1 MARPRPRPRSSGL
14 LNGPVDQFLINI
26 LNGLSSGLLLF
37 MLSSG
42 LTLIF
47 SMMGVL
53 NFAHASF
60 YMVGAY
66 MGYMLSGVAGF
77 WVALLVAPLLVGA
90 LGAAFER
97 LCLRRV
103 HAFGHVPE
111 LLITFGL
118 SYVFLELVQLI
129 WGRAT
134 VPFDPPALLQGPAF
148 TLVQSPNASLGL
160 VLGAAPAELCQAA
173 GVACSRFPLTRTF
186 MMLVAL
192 LMLLS
197 LWVLLT
203 RTRIG
208 MVIQGALTHPEMVG
222 ALGHNVPRVFML
234 VFGSGCALAA
244 LAGVIGGMTFVTEPS
259 MAATV
264 GSIIF
269 VVVVVGGMGSLA
281 GAFVGSL
288 VIGLVQTLPLTVDK
302 SLVHLASSFGWA
314 VSPGDWLYPVMKIT
328 LAQAAPILPY
338 LLLVLILIFRP
349 KGLLGS
355 REG

>member
-1 MARPRPRPRSSGL
+1 LRNERDD
-14 LNGPVDQFLINI
+14 PVEFFTISM
-26 LNGLSSGLLLF
+26 LNGLSYGLLLF

-60 YMVGAY
+60 YMLGAY
-66 MGYMLSGVAGF
+66 IAYSIARFTGF
-77 WVALLVAPLLVGA
+77 WPGLVVAPIAVGL

-97 LCLRRV
+97 FCLRRV
-103 HAFGHVPE
+103 HKFGHVPE

-118 SYVFLELVQLI
+118 SFVIIELVLLI
-129 WGRAT
+129 WGRTA
-134 VPFDPPALLQGPAF
+134 VPFSPPDLLRGPAF
-148 TLVQSPNASLGL
+148 TLVSSAQHGLSL
-160 VLGAAPAELCQAA
+160 AA
-173 GVACSRFPLTRTF
+173 GAGDPTVCSTAGVVCSPFPATRGF

-192 LMLLS
+192 AMLVA
-197 LWVLLT
+197 LWLLLT

-208 MVIQGALTHPEMVG
+208 LVIQSALTHPEMVE

-234 VFGSGCALAA
+234 VFGAGSALAG
-244 LAGVIGGMTFVTEPS
+244 LAGVIGGSTFVTEPA

-264 GSIIF
+264 GSVIF

-281 GAFVGSL
+281 GAFVASL
-288 VIGLVQTLPLTVDK
+288 LIGIIQTFAVGLDYSVVGAIK
-302 SLVHLASSFGWA
+302 SLGISLSPNASDNS
-314 VSPGDWLYPVMKIT
+314 LMKLTIS
-328 LAQAAPILPY
+328 QIAPILPY
-338 LLLVLILIFRP
+338 LFLVLILIFRP
-349 KGLLGS
+349 KGLLGT